1 MKFVFDPDLG
11 VEKEGAVEYG
21 GIDFEMTSLA
31 TCCTQVLGAEE
42 ISESKKIQ
50 TLMLFFLCFG
60 ETTMYSRGKGF
71 NYGFHR

>member
-42 ISESKKIQ
+42 NLRIEKNINPNAV
-50 TLMLFFLCFG
+50 FLVFWG
-60 ETTMYSRGKGF
+60 DH
-71 NYGFHR
+71 NV

>member
-31 TCCTQVLGAEE
+31 TCCTQVLVAEE
-42 ISESKKIQ
+42 NLRIEKNINPNAV
-50 TLMLFFLCFG
+50 FLVFWG
-60 ETTMYSRGKGF
+60 DH
-71 NYGFHR
+71 NV